1 MSENTAPVH
10 IRTGKRNRYSPAN
23 QWFGRTALRVLG
35 WKLVAEES
43 RVPARA
49 RLPRVP
55 KCVVACAPHTSN
67 WDLPLTL
74 LAARALNLP
83 CVFMAKHTVFWWPLG
98 AILRWLGGIPIDRR
112 ASEGIVEQMAQVIRE
127 SERINVVITP
137 EGTRKDVEYWKLG
150 FYWIALRAGVP
161 ILFGAMSYK
170 EKWIGTVELFY
181 PTGNLDEDWRH
192 ITEVFER
199 TAGVTPKYRPRSAPN
214 QEDRK

>member
-10 IRTGKRNRYSPAN
+10 IRTKKRTRYSSPI
-23 QWFGRTALRVLG
+23 QWFGRTVLRVLG
-35 WKLVAEES
+35 WKLVGEES
-43 RVPARA
+43 H
-49 RLPRVP
+49 VP

-67 WDLPLTL
+67 WDFPLTL
-74 LAARALNLP
+74 LAALGLNLP
-83 CVFMAKHTVFWWPLG
+83 CVFMIKHTVFWWPLG

-150 FYWIALRAGVP
+150 FYWIALGAGVP
-161 ILFGAMSYK
+161 ILFGVISYK
-170 EKWIGTVELFY
+170 AKRIGTADLFY

-199 TAGVTPKYRPRSAPN
+199 NVGVTPKYRPRNAAN